1 VRGVG
6 LTRGGAGESTGRVFE
21 SLDYLYVP
29 SADVAAD
36 TAWFRD
42 VLGADVLFA
51 VEGMGAR
58 VSALRLTEGPPAVL
72 LTDHLEG
79 DHTIFVYRV
88 ADLSAALDELA
99 ARGWQREGT
108 FEIPQ
113 GPVCSFTAPGGQRIA
128 VYELTRPGV
137 AGHFEGRF
145 DF

>member
-1 VRGVG
+1 M
-6 LTRGGAGESTGRVFE
+6 FE

-42 VLGADVLFA
+42 VLGAEVVFA
-51 VEGMGAR
+51 IEGMGAR
-58 VSALRLTEGPPAVL
+58 VSALRVTEGPPMLL

-79 DHTIFVYRV
+79 DHTVFVYRV
-88 ADLSAALDELA
+88 ANLTAALRDLEG
-99 ARGWQREGT
+99 RGWQREGA

-113 GPVCSFTAPGGQRIA
+113 GPVCSFATPGGQRIA

-137 AGHFEGRF
+137 AEHFEGRF

>member
-1 VRGVG
+1 M
-6 LTRGGAGESTGRVFE
+6 FE

-42 VLGADVLFA
+42 VLGAEVVFA
-51 VEGMGAR
+51 IEGMGAH
-58 VSALRLTEGPPAVL
+58 VSALRVTEGPPMLL
-72 LTDHLEG
+72 LTDHLQG
-79 DHTIFVYRV
+79 DHTVFVYRV
-88 ADLSAALDELA
+88 ANLAAALRELEG
-99 ARGWQREGT
+99 RGWQREGA

-113 GPVCSFTAPGGQRIA
+113 GPVCSFATPGGQRIA

-137 AGHFEGRF
+137 AEGFEGRF